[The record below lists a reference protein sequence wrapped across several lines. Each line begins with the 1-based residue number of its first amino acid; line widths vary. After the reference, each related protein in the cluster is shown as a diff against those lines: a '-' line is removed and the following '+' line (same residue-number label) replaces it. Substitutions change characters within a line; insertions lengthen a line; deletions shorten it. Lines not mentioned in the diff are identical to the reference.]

1 MAEENI
7 SDAQRQLTEA
17 MAAVQRDLALFG
29 KVTRET
35 AEQTKDAEM
44 KSKYGIDNFTA
55 GTKKGA
61 DAVGALASAGIAA
74 GKAMLDG
81 KKGAAAF
88 NSALDELTTAAT
100 AAGTALALLIP
111 GGILIKGLIAGLTL
125 ATGALIK
132 YGQAANEMADKL
144 YAGFQGMAKSG
155 AAASDGMRGLKDG
168 AQKLGLSMDEL
179 NDYVQIVSENSRDL
193 ALMGGSVFKGR
204 QAFED
209 INEAMK
215 PAQKGFLAMGMLPKD
230 IAEGTAG
237 YLRTQTR
244 LGNAQKMTVDQLAQG
259 ARAYLV
265 EQDALTKLTGQTR
278 KETEKAREDA
288 LLDQQFAATVRELQ
302 LKGDKDGAKRLM
314 DLFDMANAVT
324 PELGKS
330 VKALATGNLVNED
343 AQKLYQS
350 TQGQALRDIQEV
362 IAGTKNPIQGMQSFA
377 NSIGR
382 TNDTLGVAYGKLNI
396 ANSFLLDFAA
406 SRKLQIA
413 GEQGFE
419 KQMDKIHKD
428 QLAQGVEGGKAEDEW
443 LEGQTKLI
451 QTQINANIAMTN
463 FISEGI
469 TPAQKAMEKVA
480 RASVAAAEA
489 LYNLAHD
496 HGPGAEK
503 IMTNEP
509 LTTEQGMDFGQLSG
523 ADGGVFKGP
532 TSGYP
537 VLMHG
542 TEAIIPMDKLS
553 GANKMSGIEDLL
565 NSASTG
571 SSLNTV
577 KETEG
582 YQDDMGNYVKR
593 MLKDTETLTKLT
605 DVDVK
610 RTRDFNNLN
619 AKYIKL
625 KTDLME
631 QEVDLLEEQNKALEE
646 TAQIIEKSVGAE
658 AAAAFRKSAVA
669 SRSMGGGFGGG
680 GGAMGGGFGG
690 GGGLGLKGPE
700 PHEAVGSGGQGLK
713 GPPKLATVRSKTGK
727 SAEVNAEYAP
737 RFQGLIDYLDSIGYE
752 INSLGGYVDR
762 DVRGKPGVKSV
773 HAHGGAIDINPGSN
787 PMGGQLIT
795 DLPENISTIARQ
807 MGLGWGGNWAS
818 IKDAMHFSV
827 AANEGGDIKLSDGG
841 VAVGPNSG
849 YPATLHG
856 EEAVIP
862 LNNGGGNF
870 VKLFENM
877 ASMMGKQVDILDELV
892 RAQKN
897 GNDISS
903 KMLRMQS

>member
-100 AAGTALALLIP
+100 AAGTALAFMIP
-111 GGILIKGLIAGLTL
+111 GGILIKGLIAGITL

-132 YGQAANEMADKL
+132 YTQAANEMADKL
-144 YAGFQGMAKSG
+144 YTGFQGMARTG

-209 INEAMK
+209 MGEAMK
-215 PAQKGFLAMGMLPKD
+215 PAREGLLKMGLMPKD
-230 IAEGTAG
+230 IAEGMAG

-244 LGNAQKMTVDQLAQG
+244 LGNAQKMTTDQLAQG
-259 ARAYLV
+259 ARAYLI

-288 LLDQQFAATVRELQ
+288 LMDQQFGAKIRSLQ
-302 LKGDKDGAKRLM
+302 LAGRHDEAQRLQDM
-314 DLFDMANAVT
+314 FDMANAVT

-330 VKALATGNLVNED
+330 VKALATGNLTNED
-343 AQKLYQS
+343 ATKLYQS
-350 TQGQALRDIQEV
+350 TQGQALRDLQEV
-362 IAGTKNPIQGMQSFA
+362 QAGTKSVSQGMQSIA
-377 NSIGR
+377 NSVGK
-382 TNDTLGVAYGKLNI
+382 TNDTLGVAYGQLGIN
-396 ANSFLLDFAA
+396 NSFLMDFGA
-406 SRKLQIA
+406 SRKLQLA

-419 KQMDKIHKD
+419 KQMAKIRAD
-428 QLAQGVEGGKAEDEW
+428 QAKQGVDGTKAEDQW
-443 LEGQTKLI
+443 LEGQAKLI
-451 QTQINANIAMTN
+451 NTQIDANIAMTN
-463 FISEGI
+463 FIAEGI
-469 TPAQKAMEKVA
+469 TPAQKAMMAVA

-509 LTTEQGMDFGQLSG
+509 LTNEQGYDFGQLSG
-523 ADGGVFKGP
+523 ADGGIFKGP

-571 SSLNTV
+571 SALNTV
-577 KETEG
+577 KETEA
-582 YQDDMGNYVKR
+582 YQDDMGNYVKK

-619 AKYIKL
+619 AKYLKL
-625 KTDLME
+625 KTDLMD
-631 QEVDLLEEQNKALEE
+631 QEVDLLEEQNKALEDMANMLE
-646 TAQIIEKSVGAE
+646 RTGGAE
-658 AAAAFRKSAVA
+658 AAQAFRKRAVA
-669 SRSMGGGFGGG
+669 SRVMGG
-680 GGAMGGGFGG
+680 MG
-690 GGGLGLKGPE
+690 
-700 PHEAVGSGGQGLK
+700 GGQGLQM
-713 GPPKLATVRSKTGK
+713 P
-727 SAEVNAEYAP
+727 SAMNMP
-737 RFQGLIDYLDSIGYE
+737 GMGGGQGLQVGNQDDLKKMGLNIKAGDVQAEGSKISPKIIELAKQIQAGVPGFNYFSSFNDKFHQENAPTSQHTQGLAVDFTVGRTPSIE
-752 INSLGGYVDR
+752 D
-762 DVRGKPGVKSV
+762 GKAITSWLKQMGASV
-773 HAHGGAIDINPGSN
+773 AIDEYNSPTAKATGGHLHAQIPAFED
-787 PMGGQLIT
+787 GGQLAGGKIGIAGEAGPELIT
-795 DLPENISTIARQ
+795 GPAGITPMNDL
-807 MGLGWGGNWAS
+807 MGA
-818 IKDAMHFSV
+818 F
-827 AANEGGDIKLSDGG
+827 
-841 VAVGPNSG
+841 
-849 YPATLHG
+849 
-856 EEAVIP
+856 
-862 LNNGGGNF
+862 NN
-870 VKLFENM
+870 
-877 ASMMGKQVDILDELV
+877 MGALMKKQVDMLDELV
-892 RAQKN
+892 RVQKN